1 MENPFINF
9 GPLQHFLDDQQIE
22 EIWINAPERIFVA
35 RNGESELTTLVLEA
49 NEVRDLVE
57 RMLALTGR
65 RVDLSNPFVDAR
77 LPSGARLHVVIPDVT
92 AEHWAINIRKLSLP
106 ANSLE
111 DLISVGAL
119 TQRIANFC
127 STAVKSGLNI
137 LVSGA
142 TQAGKTTF
150 LNCLIGEIPSN
161 QRLITIEEVFELS
174 PRLPDVVALQ
184 TRDKTLDGE
193 GEISLRRLI
202 KEALRMRPSRIVV
215 GEVREAEALDLLIA
229 LNSGVPGMASIHA
242 NSAREAIR
250 KLSTLPLLA
259 GENISYD
266 FVIPTVANSI
276 DLVIHCELD
285 PSGKRRVKE
294 IASLSGRVESN
305 HIEIEEL
312 ITYKNGEYVRGLATI
327 PRLEKIK
334 NTLKSLN
341 LDEENF
347 LL

>member
-1 MENPFINF
+1 MEDPFTNF
-9 GPLQHFLDDQQIE
+9 GPLQNFLDDREIE
-22 EIWINAPERIFVA
+22 EIWINAPERIFIA

-92 AEHWAINIRKLSLP
+92 AENWAINIRKLSLQ
-106 ANSLE
+106 AHCLE
-111 DLISVGAL
+111 DLVPVEAL
-119 TQRIANFC
+119 TQNIANFC
-127 STAVKSGLNI
+127 SAAVKSGLNI

-150 LNCLIGEIPSN
+150 LNCLIGEIPTN

-184 TRDKTLDGE
+184 TREKTLDGD
-193 GEISLRRLI
+193 GEINLRRLI

-259 GENISYD
+259 GENISYE

-285 PSGKRRVKE
+285 SNGKRRVKE

-312 ITYKNGEYVRGLATI
+312 ITYENGKYIRGLGTI
-327 PRLEKIK
+327 PKLEKIK
-334 NTLKSLN
+334 STMKLLN
-341 LDEENF
+341 LDKELF
-347 LL
+347 LI